1 MNLKFEKKEYEAP
14 KLSIIDMRGEFSLL
28 AGSGDGPDAD
38 EYDDELGFNLNEGA
52 NRHV

>member
-1 MNLKFEKKEYEAP
+1 MNIFKEKKEYEAP
-14 KLSIIDMRGEFSLL
+14 KLSILDMRGEFSLL

-52 NRHV
+52 NRLV